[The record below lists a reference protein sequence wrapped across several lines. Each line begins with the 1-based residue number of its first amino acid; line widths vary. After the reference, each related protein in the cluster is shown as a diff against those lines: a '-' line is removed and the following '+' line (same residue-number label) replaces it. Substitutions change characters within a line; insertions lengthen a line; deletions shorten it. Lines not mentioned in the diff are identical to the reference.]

1 MIPRQRPVRLL
12 HPRFAAV
19 LLSILRLSALATA
32 SATSPATSAASG
44 PSEAAAG
51 SSPAVVLPPGDT
63 PPPTALS
70 RLHDAGTYK
79 EHPDADHLVAYQQTV
94 NRLRARGVA
103 WTEGYTLYKV
113 LTAAGARE
121 LGVLRF
127 DYEPLSSRVEV
138 RAVTVL
144 RDSLRIPV
152 PLDSVLD
159 LPQPQEMIYWGS
171 RMKVLQLPRLEV
183 NDGIE
188 VVTFRKGFSYALL
201 AGSRAPG
208 AGAGAGTGT
217 GTETSLAAVTGADGT
232 VGSGS
237 ATAGA
242 GAVAGAGAGAVA
254 GAGAG
259 AVAGAGAGAV
269 AGAGAGAVAAT
280 GEPGAAPPDTA
291 GDSRFVPPMEGEY
304 FDIIRFQGSVPILE
318 MEYRLVLPAKKRL
331 QSEVYNGPLYA
342 ATRYTAD
349 STIYSWRGRDL
360 PALPSEVRQ
369 PDDTD
374 ICPKVVIATVESW
387 EAKSRW
393 FLDVNRGQFEVTDAI
408 REKVRKILEAKGA
421 TNAPEARKAE
431 LLLHWVAQNIRYS
444 GQTMG
449 EGEGYTLHS
458 GEMIF
463 QQRSGVC
470 KDIAGMLVTMMR
482 AAGMDSHAAMTM
494 AGSRIE
500 EIPADQFNHCV
511 VALPGSDGRYVM
523 YDPTWAPFDRPVWSK
538 SEAEQHYLIG
548 SARGETRSRIAY
560 SPPGESPLHATDDV
574 TLFPDGTVEGTLSLE
589 GKGAVDGRLRGFVS
603 GTRTRDLERACAGM
617 LAVVSDAVEILEC
630 EHGVP
635 DDFDRDMWLSIQYR
649 IPRYALPVGDG
660 LEFSSPLL
668 KLVKGHYLFF
678 RGASVTWEKER
689 RTDILLYFTQRL
701 DGTETV
707 RLPAGLALREPPKK
721 ERADETYAMFDAHAS
736 AGKGVMTVTA
746 EGELRRRQIPPAGFP
761 GFKKVMERAG
771 EWSEQVFRVEK
782 GGAR

>member
-1 MIPRQRPVRLL
+1 MIPRQRSVRLP
-12 HPRFAAV
+12 HPRSAAV
-19 LLSILRLSALATA
+19 LLSILLLSGMIAV
-32 SATSPATSAASG
+32 SASG
-44 PSEAAAG
+44 PAASAAAG
-51 SSPAVVLPPGDT
+51 PPSVAADSFAAVVLPPGDT

-70 RLHDAGTYK
+70 RLRDAGTAK
-79 EHPDADHLVAYQQTV
+79 EHPDVDNLVAYQQTV

-113 LTAAGARE
+113 LTAAGAAE

-144 RDSLRIPV
+144 RDSVRIPV

-201 AGSRAPG
+201 AGGGAP
-208 AGAGAGTGT
+208 AAGAGTGT
-217 GTETSLAAVTGADGT
+217 GAGT
-232 VGSGS
+232 
-237 ATAGA
+237 
-242 GAVAGAGAGAVA
+242 GAGAGAEASAVALTGAAGAA
-254 GAGAG
+254 GAG
-259 AVAGAGAGAV
+259 
-269 AGAGAGAVAAT
+269 T
-280 GEPGAAPPDTA
+280 TLPDTT

-304 FDIIRFQGSVPILE
+304 FDIVRFQAMVPILE
-318 MEYRLVLPAKKRL
+318 MEYRLVLPAGKRL

-374 ICPKVVIATVESW
+374 ICPKVVLATVESW

-393 FLDVNRGQFEVTDAI
+393 FLDVNRGQFEVTEAI
-408 REKVRKILEAKGA
+408 REKVREILEAKGA

-574 TLFPDGTVEGTLSLE
+574 TLLPDGTLEGTLSLE

-603 GTRTRDLERACAGM
+603 GTRTRDLEKACAGM
-617 LAVVSDAVEILEC
+617 LAVVSDAVEIRGC

-635 DDFDRDMWLSIQYR
+635 DDFDRDMWLRIRYR
-649 IPRYALPVGDG
+649 IPQYALPVGEG
-660 LEFSSPLL
+660 MEFLSPLL

-689 RTDILLYFTQRL
+689 KTDILLYFTQRL

-707 RLPAGLALREPPKK
+707 RLPAGYALHEPPKK
-721 ERADETYAMFDAHAS
+721 EKADETYAMFDARVV
-736 AGKGVMTVTA
+736 GGRGIMTVTT
-746 EGELRRRQIPPAGFP
+746 EGELRRRQIPPAGFA
-761 GFKKVMERAG
+761 GFAKVMERIG
-771 EWSEQVFRVEK
+771 EWSEQSFRVEK

>member
-1 MIPRQRPVRLL
+1 MIPRQRLVDLPRPRSVAALVTPLL
-12 HPRFAAV
+12 LAILTAVFAPGQA
-19 LLSILRLSALATA
+19 AAA
-32 SATSPATSAASG
+32 SPAAG
-44 PSEAAAG
+44 AG
-51 SSPAVVLPPGDT
+51 SSPVVALPPGDT

-70 RLHDAGTYK
+70 RLRDAGTAK
-79 EHPDADHLVAYQQTV
+79 EHADANHLVAFQQTV

-113 LTAAGARE
+113 LTEEGAAE

-188 VVTFRKGFSYALL
+188 VITFRRGFSYALL
-201 AGSRAPG
+201 AAGGAPQPEAG
-208 AGAGAGTGT
+208 AGSGLTAGAGTGV
-217 GTETSLAAVTGADGT
+217 GT
-232 VGSGS
+232 
-237 ATAGA
+237 
-242 GAVAGAGAGAVA
+242 
-254 GAGAG
+254 
-259 AVAGAGAGAV
+259 
-269 AGAGAGAVAAT
+269 
-280 GEPGAAPPDTA
+280 APPDTT

-304 FDIIRFQGSVPILE
+304 FDIVRFQTTVPILD
-318 MEYRLVLPAKKRL
+318 MEYRLMLPADKRL

-360 PALPSEVRQ
+360 PALPLEVRQ

-374 ICPKVVIATVESW
+374 ICTKVVLATAESW

-408 REKVRKILEAKGA
+408 REKVREILKANNA
-421 TNAPEARKAE
+421 THAPEPRKAE

-449 EGEGYTLHS
+449 PGEGYTLHP

-463 QQRSGVC
+463 EQRSGVC

-500 EIPADQFNHCV
+500 EVPADQFNHCV
-511 VALPGSDGRYVM
+511 VALPGPDGRYVM

-538 SEAEQHYLIG
+538 SEAEQHYLVG
-548 SARGETRSRIAY
+548 SARGETRGRIAY
-560 SPPGESPLHATDDV
+560 SPPGESPLRATDDV
-574 TLFPDGTVEGTLSLE
+574 TLLPDGTLEGTLSLE
-589 GKGAVDGRLRGFVS
+589 GGGAVDGRLRGFVS
-603 GTRTRDLERACAGM
+603 GTRTRDLEEACARM
-617 LAVVSDAVEILEC
+617 LSVVSEAVEVRDC
-630 EHGVP
+630 EHGVV
-635 DDFDRDMWLSIQYR
+635 DDFDHDMWLRIRYR
-649 IPRYALPVGDG
+649 IPRYALPVGEG

-678 RGASVTWEKER
+678 RGASIAWEKER

-701 DGTETV
+701 DATETV
-707 RLPAGLALREPPKK
+707 RLPDGFALREPPKK
-721 ERADETYAMFDAHAS
+721 DKADETYAMFDARAS

-782 GGAR
+782 GGVR

>member
-1 MIPRQRPVRLL
+1 VAAILSHLL
-12 HPRFAAV
+12 
-19 LLSILRLSALATA
+19 LSALAA
-32 SATSPATSAASG
+32 VSAPGPAAST
-44 PSEAAAG
+44 AADPPA
-51 SSPAVVLPPGDT
+51 AVVLPPGDT

-70 RLHDAGTYK
+70 RLHDAGTAK

-201 AGSRAPG
+201 AGRGASA
-208 AGAGAGTGT
+208 AGARA
-217 GTETSLAAVTGADGT
+217 EASMAAVTGPDGAA
-232 VGSGS
+232 VSGSGTS
-237 ATAGA
+237 
-242 GAVAGAGAGAVA
+242 
-254 GAGAG
+254 
-259 AVAGAGAGAV
+259 
-269 AGAGAGAVAAT
+269 
-280 GEPGAAPPDTA
+280 PGAAGPAPTDTT
-291 GDSRFVPPMEGEY
+291 GDARFVPPMEGEY
-304 FDIIRFQGSVPILE
+304 FDIVRFQATVPILE
-318 MEYRLVLPAKKRL
+318 MEYRLVLPAGKRL

-349 STIYSWRGRDL
+349 STVYSWRGRDL

-374 ICPKVVIATVESW
+374 ISPKVVLATVESW

-408 REKVRKILEAKGA
+408 REKVREILEAKGA
-421 TNAPEARKAE
+421 TDAPEARKAE

-449 EGEGYTLHS
+449 EGEGYTLHP

-463 QQRSGVC
+463 RQRSGVC

-511 VALPGSDGRYVM
+511 VALPGQNGRYAM

-574 TLFPDGTVEGTLSLE
+574 TLLPDGTLEGTLSLE

-603 GTRTRDLERACAGM
+603 GTRARDLEKACAGM
-617 LAVVSDAVEILEC
+617 LALVSDAVEIRGC
-630 EHGVP
+630 EHGAP
-635 DDFDRDMWLSIQYR
+635 DDFDRDMWLRIQYR

-660 LEFSSPLL
+660 LEFPSPLL

-689 RTDILLYFTQRL
+689 KTDILLYFTQRL

-707 RLPAGLALREPPKK
+707 RLPGGYALPEPPKK
-721 ERADETYAMFDAHAS
+721 EKADETYAMFDVRV
-736 AGKGVMTVTA
+736 AGGRGVMTVTT

-771 EWSEQVFRVEK
+771 EWSEQIFRVEK

>member
-1 MIPRQRPVRLL
+1 MILRQRSASQPHRRSV
-12 HPRFAAV
+12 AV
-19 LLSILRLSALATA
+19 LPSILLLSGLGAVFVPGAALSAV
-32 SATSPATSAASG
+32 PG
-44 PSEAAAG
+44 PP
-51 SSPAVVLPPGDT
+51 SSFGDPRVAVVLPPGDT
-63 PPPTALS
+63 PPPTAIS
-70 RLHDAGTYK
+70 RLRSAGTAK

-113 LTAAGARE
+113 LTAAGACE

-171 RMKVLQLPRLEV
+171 RMKILQLPRLGV

-201 AGSRAPG
+201 AGSGAPPV
-208 AGAGAGTGT
+208 
-217 GTETSLAAVTGADGT
+217 AADAEA
-232 VGSGS
+232 SP
-237 ATAGA
+237 A
-242 GAVAGAGAGAVA
+242 AVAGAAS
-254 GAGAG
+254 
-259 AVAGAGAGAV
+259 
-269 AGAGAGAVAAT
+269 
-280 GEPGAAPPDTA
+280 PDTA

-304 FDIIRFQGSVPILE
+304 FDIVRFQATVPILE
-318 MEYRLVLPAKKRL
+318 MEYRLVLPAGKRL

-349 STIYSWRGRDL
+349 STVYSWRGRDL

-374 ICPKVVIATVESW
+374 ICPKVVLATVESW

-408 REKVRKILEAKGA
+408 REKVREILEAKGA

-511 VALPGSDGRYVM
+511 VALPGQNGQYVM
-523 YDPTWAPFDRPVWSK
+523 YDPTWAPFDRSVWSK
-538 SEAEQHYLIG
+538 LEAEQHYLIG

-574 TLFPDGTVEGTLSLE
+574 TLLPDGTLEGTLLLE

-603 GTRTRDLERACAGM
+603 GARTRDLEKACAGM
-617 LAVVSDAVEILEC
+617 LAVVANAVEIRDC

-635 DDFDRDMWLSIQYR
+635 DDFDHDMWLRIRYR
-649 IPRYALPVGDG
+649 IPLYALPVGDG
-660 LEFSSPLL
+660 LEFPSPLL
-668 KLVKGHYLFF
+668 KLIKGHYLFF
-678 RGASVTWEKER
+678 RGAGVTWEKER
-689 RTDILLYFTQRL
+689 KTDILLYFTQRL

-707 RLPAGLALREPPKK
+707 RLPAGYALREPPKK
-721 ERADETYAMFDAHAS
+721 EKADEMYAMFDARVAG
-736 AGKGVMTVTA
+736 GKGVMTVTA
-746 EGELRRRQIPPAGFP
+746 EGELRRRQIPPAGFS

>member
-1 MIPRQRPVRLL
+1 V
-12 HPRFAAV
+12 AV
-19 LLSILRLSALATA
+19 LLPILLPILLLLGLAAVSAPDPATPA
-32 SATSPATSAASG
+32 VAGPRPAATESPAAA
-44 PSEAAAG
+44 
-51 SSPAVVLPPGDT
+51 VLPPGDT
-63 PPPTALS
+63 PPPDARS
-70 RLHDAGTYK
+70 RLHDAGTAK
-79 EHPDADHLVAYQQTV
+79 EHPDADHLVVYQQTV
-94 NRLRARGVA
+94 NRLRARGVD
-103 WTEGYTLYKV
+103 WTDGYTLYKV
-113 LTAAGARE
+113 LTAAGASD

-127 DYEPLSSRVEV
+127 DYEPLSSRVDV

-152 PLDSVLD
+152 PLDSIRD

-188 VVTFRKGFSYALL
+188 VVTFRRGFSYALL
-201 AGSRAPG
+201 AGGGAPG
-208 AGAGAGTGT
+208 AEAEPGH
-217 GTETSLAAVTGADGT
+217 SPAAVIGADRGVGRVSGHASSDT
-232 VGSGS
+232 V
-237 ATAGA
+237 T
-242 GAVAGAGAGAVA
+242 
-254 GAGAG
+254 
-259 AVAGAGAGAV
+259 
-269 AGAGAGAVAAT
+269 
-280 GEPGAAPPDTA
+280 APPDTT

-304 FDIIRFQGSVPILE
+304 FDIVRFQGKVPILE
-318 MEYRLVLPAKKRL
+318 MEYRLILPVGKRL

-374 ICPKVVIATVESW
+374 ICTKVVLATVESW

-408 REKVRKILEAKGA
+408 REKVREILEAKGA

-431 LLLHWVAQNIRYS
+431 LLLHWVAQNVRYS

-463 QQRSGVC
+463 RQRSGVC

-500 EIPADQFNHCV
+500 EVPADQFNHCV
-511 VALPGSDGRYVM
+511 VALPGPDGLYTM

-538 SEAEQHYLIG
+538 LEAEQHYLIG

-574 TLFPDGTVEGTLSLE
+574 TLLPDGTLEGTLSLE

-603 GTRTRDLERACAGM
+603 GVRTRDLEKACAGM
-617 LAVVSDAVEILEC
+617 LAVVSDAVEIRGC
-630 EHGVP
+630 QHGIP
-635 DDFDRDMWLSIQYR
+635 DDFDRDMWLRIQYR

-660 LEFSSPLL
+660 LEFQSPLL
-668 KLVKGHYLFF
+668 RLIKGHYLFF

-689 RTDILLYFTQRL
+689 KTDILLYFTQRL

-707 RLPAGLALREPPKK
+707 RLPAGYALREPPKK
-721 ERADETYAMFDAHAS
+721 EKADEAYAMFDARVAG
-736 AGKGVMTVTA
+736 GKGVLTVSA

-761 GFKKVMERAG
+761 GFKKVMELAG
-771 EWSEQVFRVEK
+771 EWSQQIFRVEK

>member
-1 MIPRQRPVRLL
+1 MIRRLRSVRFPDPRLAALTLL
-12 HPRFAAV
+12 LVP
-19 LLSILRLSALATA
+19 ALAVV
-32 SATSPATSAASG
+32 SPLRAAR
-44 PSEAAAG
+44 PAAAG
-51 SSPAVVLPPGDT
+51 SPSAGASARPVLPPGDA
-63 PPPTALS
+63 PPPTAFS
-70 RLHDAGTYK
+70 RVRDAGTAK
-79 EHPDADHLVAYQQTV
+79 EHPDADHLVAYQRTV

-152 PLDSVLD
+152 PLDSILD

-171 RMKVLQLPRLEV
+171 RMKILQLPRLEV

-188 VVTFRKGFSYALL
+188 VATFRKGFSYALL
-201 AGSRAPG
+201 GGSATPGSDAGSGGGPG
-208 AGAGAGTGT
+208 NTAGAGTV
-217 GTETSLAAVTGADGT
+217 L
-232 VGSGS
+232 
-237 ATAGA
+237 
-242 GAVAGAGAGAVA
+242 
-254 GAGAG
+254 
-259 AVAGAGAGAV
+259 
-269 AGAGAGAVAAT
+269 
-280 GEPGAAPPDTA
+280 PDTL
-291 GDSRFVPPMEGEY
+291 GDARFVPPMKGEF
-304 FDIIRFQGSVPILE
+304 FDIVRFQTTVPILE
-318 MEYRLVLPAKKRL
+318 MEYRLFLPAGKRL

-349 STIYSWRGRDL
+349 STDFSWRGRDL

-374 ICPKVVIATVESW
+374 ICTKLVLATVESW

-408 REKVRKILEAKGA
+408 RAKVREILEDKGA
-421 TNAPEARKAE
+421 TDAPEARKAE

-449 EGEGYTLHS
+449 PGEGYTLHP
-458 GEMIF
+458 GGMIF
-463 QQRSGVC
+463 RQRSGVC

-500 EIPADQFNHCV
+500 DVPADQFNHCV
-511 VALPGSDGRYVM
+511 VALPDQSGRYVM

-548 SARGETRSRIAY
+548 SARGEARSRIAY
-560 SPPGESPLHATDDV
+560 SPPGESPLRAVDEV
-574 TLFPDGTVEGTLSLE
+574 MLLPDGSVEGTLFLE

-603 GTRTRDLERACAGM
+603 GTRTRELEKACAGM
-617 LAVVSDAVEILEC
+617 LAVVSPAVEIRGC
-630 EHGVP
+630 EHGLP
-635 DDFDRDMWLSIQYR
+635 DDFDRDMWLRVRYR
-649 IPRYALPVGDG
+649 IPGYGLPVGEG
-660 LEFSSPLL
+660 LEFRSPLL
-668 KLVKGHYLFF
+668 KLIKGHYLFF

-689 RTDILLYFTQRL
+689 KTDILLYFTQRL
-701 DGTETV
+701 DGAETV
-707 RLPAGLALREPPKK
+707 RLPAGFVLRDPPKK
-721 ERADETYAMFDAHAS
+721 EKADETYAMFDTRV
-736 AGKGVMTVTA
+736 AGGRGVMTVTT

-761 GFKKVMERAG
+761 GFRKVMERAG
-771 EWSEQVFRVEK
+771 EWSEQIFRAEK
-782 GGAR
+782 GGGR

>member
-1 MIPRQRPVRLL
+1 M
-12 HPRFAAV
+12 
-19 LLSILRLSALATA
+19 
-32 SATSPATSAASG
+32 
-44 PSEAAAG
+44 
-51 SSPAVVLPPGDT
+51 
-63 PPPTALS
+63 
-70 RLHDAGTYK
+70 
-79 EHPDADHLVAYQQTV
+79 
-94 NRLRARGVA
+94 
-103 WTEGYTLYKV
+103 
-113 LTAAGARE
+113 
-121 LGVLRF
+121 
-127 DYEPLSSRVEV
+127 
-138 RAVTVL
+138 
-144 RDSLRIPV
+144 
-152 PLDSVLD
+152 
-159 LPQPQEMIYWGS
+159 
-171 RMKVLQLPRLEV
+171 
-183 NDGIE
+183 
-188 VVTFRKGFSYALL
+188 
-201 AGSRAPG
+201 
-208 AGAGAGTGT
+208 
-217 GTETSLAAVTGADGT
+217 
-232 VGSGS
+232 
-237 ATAGA
+237 
-242 GAVAGAGAGAVA
+242 
-254 GAGAG
+254 
-259 AVAGAGAGAV
+259 
-269 AGAGAGAVAAT
+269 
-280 GEPGAAPPDTA
+280 
-291 GDSRFVPPMEGEY
+291 
-304 FDIIRFQGSVPILE
+304 VPILE
-318 MEYRLVLPAKKRL
+318 MEYRLVLPAGKRL

-374 ICPKVVIATVESW
+374 ICPKVVLATVESW

-393 FLDVNRGQFEVTDAI
+393 FLDVTRGQFEVTEAI
-408 REKVRKILEAKGA
+408 REKVREILEAKGA

-574 TLFPDGTVEGTLSLE
+574 TLLPDGTLEGTLSLE

-603 GTRTRDLERACAGM
+603 GTRTRDLEKACAGM
-617 LAVVSDAVEILEC
+617 LAVVSDAVEIRGC

-635 DDFDRDMWLSIQYR
+635 DDFDRDMWLRIRYR
-649 IPRYALPVGDG
+649 IPQYALPVGEG
-660 LEFSSPLL
+660 MEFLSPLL

-689 RTDILLYFTQRL
+689 KTDILLYFTQRL

-707 RLPAGLALREPPKK
+707 RLPAGYALHEPPKK
-721 ERADETYAMFDAHAS
+721 EKADETYAMFDARVV
-736 AGKGVMTVTA
+736 GGRGIMTVTT
-746 EGELRRRQIPPAGFP
+746 EGELRRRQIPPAGFA
-761 GFKKVMERAG
+761 GFAKVMERIG
-771 EWSEQVFRVEK
+771 EWSEQSFRVEK